1 MFKFK
6 KPSPHLGP
14 MGINSPGSAPRKG
27 TPAYAEAEAWTKKY
41 NEWLASTIGKG
52 DKSE

>member
-14 MGINSPGSAPRKG
+14 MGLNSPGHAPRKG
-27 TPAYAEAEAWTKKY
+27 TPAYAEAEAWQKKY
-41 NEWLASTIGKG
+41 DAWLVSTISKG
-52 DKSE
+52 DKGE